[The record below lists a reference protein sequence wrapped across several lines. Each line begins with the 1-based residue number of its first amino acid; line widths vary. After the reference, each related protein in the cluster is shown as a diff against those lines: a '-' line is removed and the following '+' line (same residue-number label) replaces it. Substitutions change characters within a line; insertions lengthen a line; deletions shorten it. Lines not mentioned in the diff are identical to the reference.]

1 MFVRFFYM
9 LRERGVPVT
18 PTSFLRLQK
27 ALSLGVIGSVDDFY
41 TAARSILV
49 KSERYFDIYDQVFAQ
64 YFKGAQSDTLEEVE
78 LDDIARALLEEWLK
92 HPRELAEA
100 LGLDEKELAKYTP
113 EELIRYFLERLKEQK
128 EAHHGGN
135 RWIGTGGTS
144 PVGHSGHHP
153 GGMRVGGASRNK
165 SAVKVAMERRY
176 RDYSQEGPLTELQ
189 MGEALKRLRRLIPH
203 GPRDVVNVDKTITET
218 MKSGGEISIVFD
230 RRLTDRLKVVLMID
244 NGGWSMDPYVEIV
257 QTLFNYARSQFKDL
271 RIYYFHNTLYGRVWS
286 DPQRHLKPETIEE
299 FARRDPETR
308 LIIVGD
314 AAMAPYELTWASG
327 GLYVEQKE
335 SGSSEER
342 LKFLAR
348 TFRHAVWLNP
358 QAESTWGVHL
368 DDRGDRED
376 LPDVRAHPRRPG
388 EGGPAPHEA
397 ALRERVKPPP
407 GYALRRGDAP
417 VRPPVRR

>member
-1 MFVRFFYM
+1 MFVQFFYM

-27 ALSLGVIGSVDDFY
+27 ALSLGVISSVDDFY

-49 KSERYFDIYDQVFAQ
+49 KSERYFDTYDQVFAH
-64 YFKGAQSDTLEEVE
+64 YFKGAAIGAMEEVE
-78 LDDIARALLEEWLK
+78 LTDIARALLEEWLK
-92 HPRELAEA
+92 HPQELAEA

-113 EELIRYFLERLKEQK
+113 EELIRYFLERLKEQT

-135 RWIGTGGTS
+135 YWIGTGGTS
-144 PVGHSGHHP
+144 PFGHSGHHP

-176 RDYSQEGPLTELQ
+176 KDYSQEGPLTELQ
-189 MGEALKRLRRLIPH
+189 IGEALKRLRRLIPH

-230 RRLTDRLKVVLMID
+230 RRLADRLKVILMID
-244 NGGWSMDPYVEIV
+244 NGGWSMDPYIEIV

-286 DPQRHLKPETIEE
+286 DPQRHLKPEAIEE
-299 FARRDPETR
+299 FARRDPDTR

-314 AAMAPYELTWASG
+314 AAMAPSELNWASG
-327 GLYVEQKE
+327 GLYVEQTE
-335 SGSSEER
+335 SKSSEER

-358 QAESTWGVHL
+358 QAESTWGMTWTIGAIGKIFPMFELTL
-368 DDRGDRED
+368 DGLEKAVQYLIKRN
-376 LPDVRAHPRRPG
+376 
-388 EGGPAPHEA
+388 
-397 ALRERVKPPP
+397 
-407 GYALRRGDAP
+407 
-417 VRPPVRR
+417 